1 MTSEPDST
9 SRRRPPTID
18 LTATEVETEKPAA
31 DQQSGAGTGAGAAAA
46 SGGRS
51 RMSGYAVSTAIGA
64 LAMGAI
70 LAGLWLGGLLPGR
83 EPAAPPATQAATP
96 AATDD
101 ISARLAKI
109 QSAVEARQPDAA
121 LASRLA
127 AVEASTKSLGD
138 SLAALNGRVDQVA
151 TTAQGAL
158 AQAQSAA
165 SVADAAKGAAQ
176 AGVARSDL
184 DALASR
190 IAALE
195 SAVKDLSNNAAQ
207 QRPVAADTATRLTV
221 AAEALRATVE
231 RGAPYQDELAAVK
244 ALGVANDATAPLEP
258 FAADGVP
265 STAAL
270 AQKLAALTPSL
281 QRTSGTA
288 PSDTSYLGRL
298 EAGARN
304 LVRITPID
312 APPGDAPSAVVAR
325 LNAEAARIDI
335 SGALADIAKL
345 PAAEKA
351 LADPWVKQVQARDAA
366 LAAARRI
373 AAAALA
379 ALGKPNTQ

>member
-138 SLAALNGRVDQVA
+138 LLAALNGRVDQVA